1 MRHKI
6 NKSMNQKNFHSMNYA
21 ETANQ
26 NFSITEYDFFYIDI
40 VMLTNSNLI
49 LNGYENEL

>member
-6 NKSMNQKNFHSMNYA
+6 NKSVNQKNFHSVNYT

-26 NFSITEYDFFYIDI
+26 NFSIAENDFSIDI
-40 VMLTNSNLI
+40 VMLTNSILI
-49 LNGYENEL
+49 LNGYENKL